1 METIGNRIAFL
12 RKQKGLTQ
20 EELSE
25 KAGINLRTLQRIEKD
40 ETEPRSAT
48 LRMFCDTLHIP
59 LEDLIDFG
67 KTENR
72 NLLIYLHLSV
82 LSGLFIPMG
91 QILLPFILWITQR
104 DKIKDSYSQGANII
118 NFQLWVTALLYG
130 TIICTFL
137 FGSRIFSGMF
147 IPVLFPFIIFVIWPV
162 INALRI
168 YKGTE
173 MKPFYPWIIRI
184 IK

>member
-1 METIGNRIAFL
+1 METIGSRIVFL

-48 LRMFCDTLHIP
+48 LRMLCDTLHIP

-82 LSGLFIPMG
+82 VSGLFIPMG

-104 DKIKDSYSQGANII
+104 DKIKDFYFQGVNII
-118 NFQLWVTALLYG
+118 NFQLWVTAFLYG

-137 FGSRIFSGMF
+137 FRFSIIFSGRL
-147 IPVLFPFIIFVIWPV
+147 ILAFPFIIFVIWPV
-162 INALRI
+162 INALKI
-168 YKGTE
+168 YKGME